1 MKRLSVILAAIW
13 IPMMLW
19 SQNPTH
25 TLTIEYRNANAL
37 IEVRSVSNNKTVT
50 KNVVRNDTVRIY
62 AYQVEEGE
70 TYTIKINPNGNQT
83 EAGNIYS
90 EFTAWMRD
98 GAVCSTSPELRMTVG
113 KSDISLTAILTHKAE
128 MPYSPNANR
137 FDASTGVLT
146 LDEIRNGDTNKA
158 FIIAKNRYQFE
169 WDDVQSLVLIGKLNS
184 SVGFEDLH
192 YFNKTGYNMN
202 NLQSIDLS
210 QTSGMS
216 ILKGSSSLHSYFPKL
231 EHIILGPD
239 LDTIKASAFYGF
251 GISTIDCYAVKPPI
265 CAVEYSASNGS
276 FSKMTV
282 SKDKVLVRVPPESVE
297 LYKQAKGWK
306 DFPNIYPLY
315 ETSSIAV
322 KLPTDVPEG
331 YYEDMT
337 VELTNLNNGFEQ
349 ARRVLKK
356 RDIVYSG
363 QMRGSEYQAVLKNAY
378 GQVIGQTASAE
389 LGEEDITLTFGNLL
403 RTKDVTLKVTGSDG
417 KDVTSDV
424 LVLWTDESDKALGH
438 SYRLK
443 AVAEGA
449 KLNCKVTLTGEL
461 AKQYVTP
468 GAMPLTVDGEGANL
482 LTVGLQPIQ
491 QLTLRGQVKDQQT
504 GESIAEA
511 SVAVTQQSGNQ
522 SQSVTVT
529 TDEEGRYE
537 LRGTNMAGELSVT
550 APGYLSK
557 TVEFASP
564 ASDGALP
571 AVELE
576 PFNGVI
582 VNTWLT
588 YTAAAKDGEEGIVTD
603 GLDDENGEVVYEVY
617 NQTKEAAVENFIV
630 KGNALYII
638 SGVDTGDELNI
649 TAASRDNYFSKVS
662 ATCTIGNNGTGFV
675 TLPLLQMG
683 GLEAAM
689 DRDESK
695 LAMAIL
701 YDADGRYVRSNA
713 YKSDTLRFSYLAQG
727 DYTLVSMTF
736 NSLLRRVLLLSTFAD
751 MGLKEGTDYVKNTV
765 HIEDGKIATVS
776 VADVPVLDE
785 EKIRFTD
792 SRTYFIADR
801 NIVSIGQ
808 SVVIQSKL
816 YFAKQYAERIGNVEF
831 LLDMPDE
838 IDLVEN
844 SPLAGSA
851 PSSYRI
857 EDGRYVFPVE
867 NMEDGIFRMCLLP
880 NNTGEFRITGSVRF
894 TLDGVR
900 MVQPIGTVW
909 VLTQGFTISDPAFV
923 TTSTLYVC
931 GTAPLVCKNVEIYD
945 HNNLVGTAKVDGT
958 GRWAVSVKF
967 HANKPA
973 DCHAI
978 KARTS
983 TQETGVI
990 ESEVKYVAFKDN
1002 HHMAKIVVM
1011 VPPHSKTP
1019 VVFNFYENSIS
1030 AKSYTY
1036 VIQYWWQKTN
1046 VTPYTTKFNFH
1057 AMFDDLDESRTND
1070 VKIKVLA
1077 SDGTTRTLKA
1087 KYDAEKQCYY
1097 ASSNYPNSS
1106 KLPVSAYAYVEAEYS
1121 PVSEEEK
1128 AAEAEASK
1136 NALTKLK
1143 QAAIKA
1149 AKKGDIEVLSSDE
1162 ETINMR
1168 YTVSGKT
1175 PFAFT
1180 MKEMDYDEAAERLM
1194 DDWPFISHN
1203 ETDTFAFTFINGTD
1217 EAEMLLLDVNGHTA
1231 MRMGITYAEIDD
1243 LGAMPG
1249 KRPAAPRKKR
1259 PSAEDM
1265 INAWEKA
1272 ESIGSDILEIVGMK
1286 DYIDAIFFY
1295 DNKMRS
1301 RHRRM
1306 ARAIDDEIEKANA
1319 QLESHC
1325 IDGSDVISYPP
1336 DRKDYFKTRT
1346 NKMLDD
1352 FDELAS
1358 QWGET
1363 YKTIMVDLCRKV
1375 AWDVAFSAATSGI
1388 GKYLGAGIKAAGLVK
1403 TADHLSEAEQVAQY
1417 AVGSAFQLGK
1427 DWLDDNYINP
1437 NIEEM
1442 VSVNFDRHF
1451 KEYENT
1457 LDLQG
1462 ESIIRALK
1470 NINEEIAEEDP
1481 CDDEDED
1488 EEDEDDEDDDDEDDE
1503 DDDDDD
1509 DDNDDEDNNDDFDDD
1524 YSANRAAYERARLRG
1539 FPPTSTTWRISGS
1552 VRPLIDPSGYIY
1564 EAVPSNRV
1572 EGATAT
1578 IWYKD
1583 ILLNDN
1589 GNAAGEKDVMWDAE
1603 NYEQVNPQ
1611 ITKSDGMYQWDVPQ
1625 GIWQVRVQKEGYE
1638 NTASEWLPV
1647 PPPQLDVNIPI
1658 VRARLPKVETAHA
1671 YEDAV
1676 TVKFDSYMLPDILTT
1691 EQITVKENGTAV
1703 EGVISLTDEEEAPDG
1718 AVYASQLRF
1727 VPATPF
1733 TATEVTLIVSG
1744 QVKSYAGIEMDEP
1757 YEAVL
1762 PIERELKSLEAARK
1776 VYVEYQGTGTVRVKG
1791 TPAAAA
1797 AGKKVTVTCLSGI
1810 IASATQTEVVL
1821 DANGEADVTIEGGL
1835 PGNEIITFT
1844 MADPGLTTS
1853 TLVKVVTELP
1863 LVIEAPEASVAT
1875 ETKVAKGAEITLTCK
1890 TEGAAIYFTLDG
1902 SSPLD
1907 SDTRILYNGTPVV
1920 INAETTLAAVAVI
1933 DGKGSSEVRTWHY
1946 TVSVATR
1953 TEEVSGSSMQV
1964 TPARVRDSF
1973 VVTGVEGVFS
1983 LRVYSMSGKML
1994 LTLEQVRS
2002 GQRVDASALPAGI
2015 HLVMVNTPSASFTR
2029 RIVKY

>member
-25 TLTIEYRNANAL
+25 TLTIEYRNAKAL

-50 KNVVRNDTVRIY
+50 ENVVRNDTVRIC

-113 KSDISLTAILTHKAE
+113 KSDISLTAVLTHKVE

-184 SVGFEDLH
+184 AVGFEDLH

-349 ARRVLKK
+349 ARRVLKMH
-356 RDIVYSG
+356 DIVYSG
-363 QMRGSEYQAVLKNAY
+363 LMRGSEYQAVLKNAY
-378 GQVIGQTASAE
+378 GQVMGQTASAE
-389 LGEEDITLTFGNLL
+389 LGEEDITLTFGKLL

-443 AVAEGA
+443 AVAEGVR
-449 KLNCKVTLTGEL
+449 LNCKVTLTGEL
-461 AKQYVTP
+461 AQQYVAP
-468 GAMPLTVDGEGANL
+468 GAVPITVDGEGANL
-482 LTVGLQPIQ
+482 LTVALQPIQ
-491 QLTLRGQVKDQQT
+491 QLTLHGQVKDQQT

-511 SVAVTQQSGNQ
+511 TVAVTQQSGNQ

-529 TDEEGRYE
+529 TDDEGRYE
-537 LRGTNMAGELSVT
+537 LQGTNMAGELSVT
-550 APGYLSK
+550 VPGYLSK

-571 AVELE
+571 TVELE

-588 YTAAAKDGEEGIVTD
+588 YTAAAKDGEEGIVID
-603 GLDDENGEVVYEVY
+603 GFDDENGDVVYEVY

-630 KGNALYII
+630 KGKALYII

-649 TAASRDNYFSKVS
+649 TAASRGDYFSKVS
-662 ATCTIGNNGTGFV
+662 ATCTIGNNGTAFV
-675 TLPLLQMG
+675 TLSIRQKG
-683 GLEAAM
+683 VLEAVLNSDANLQVM
-689 DRDESK
+689 GV
-695 LAMAIL
+695 L
-701 YDADGRYVRSNA
+701 YDSDGRFSRSNI
-713 YKSDTLRFSYLAQG
+713 YKSTGLRFSNLASG
-727 DYTLVSMTF
+727 DYTLVSMSY
-736 NSLLRRVLLLSTFAD
+736 NYLMSRILQLSTLDD
-751 MGLKEGTDYVKNTV
+751 MGLVDGTDYVKNTV
-765 HIEDGKIATVS
+765 LVQDGRIATVS

-801 NIVSIGQ
+801 NTISIGQ

-816 YFAKQYAERIGNVEF
+816 SFAKQYAERIGNVEF

-880 NNTGEFRITGSVRF
+880 KNTGEFRITGSVRF
-894 TLDGVR
+894 ILDGAR
-900 MVQPIGTVW
+900 IVQPIGTVW
-909 VLTQGFTISDPAFV
+909 VLTQGFTISEPAFV
-923 TTSTLYVC
+923 TSSTLYVS

-958 GRWAVSVKF
+958 GCWSVSVKF
-967 HANKPA
+967 HANKPT

-990 ESEVKYVAFKDN
+990 ESEVRYVAFKDN

-1011 VPPHSKTP
+1011 VPPHSKKP

-1036 VIQYWWQKTN
+1036 VLQDWWQKTN
-1046 VTPYTTKFNFH
+1046 VIPYTTKFNFL
-1057 AMFDDLDESRTND
+1057 ALFDDLDESKTND

-1097 ASSNYPNSS
+1097 ASSKYPNSS

-1136 NALTKLK
+1136 NVLTKLK
-1143 QAAIKA
+1143 KAAIKA
-1149 AKKGDIEVLSSDE
+1149 AKKGEIEVLSSDE
-1162 ETINMR
+1162 KTINMR

-1217 EAEMLLLDVNGHTA
+1217 EAEMLLLDVNGHSA
-1231 MRMGITYAEIDD
+1231 MRMGITYAETDD

-1249 KRPAAPRKKR
+1249 KRPVAPRMKR
-1259 PSAEDM
+1259 PSAVDM
-1265 INAWEKA
+1265 VNAWGTA
-1272 ESIGSDILEIVGMK
+1272 ASIGSDILEVVGMK

-1295 DNKMRS
+1295 DNMMRS

-1319 QLESHC
+1319 QLESYC
-1325 IDGSDVISYPP
+1325 IEDGEIISYPP
-1336 DRKDYFKTRT
+1336 DRREYFKNRT
-1346 NKMLDD
+1346 NKMLND

-1363 YKTIMVDLCRKV
+1363 YKSIMVDLCRKV
-1375 AWDVAFSAATSGI
+1375 AWDVTFSAATSGI
-1388 GKYLGAGIKAAGLVK
+1388 GKYLGSGMKAAGLVK
-1403 TADHLSEAEQVAQY
+1403 TADHLSAAEEAAQY
-1417 AVGSAFQLGK
+1417 AVGSTLQLGK
-1427 DWLDDNYINP
+1427 DWLDKHYINP

-1451 KEYENT
+1451 KEYKNT
-1457 LDLQG
+1457 MDLQG

-1470 NINEEIAEEDP
+1470 FINEEIADEDP

-1488 EEDEDDEDDDDEDDE
+1488 EEDEDDDDEDDE
-1503 DDDDDD
+1503 DDDDD

-1524 YSANRAAYERARLRG
+1524 YSDNRAAYERDRLRG
-1539 FPPTSTTWRISGS
+1539 FPPTSTWWCSGRA
-1552 VRPLIDPSGYIY
+1552 RPLIDPQGYVY

-1578 IWYKD
+1578 IYYKD
-1583 ILLNDN
+1583 FMLNQN
-1589 GNAAGEKDVMWDAE
+1589 GNSSGERDAMWDAE
-1603 NYEQVNPQ
+1603 NYDQVNPQ
-1611 ITKSDGMYQWDVPQ
+1611 TTGSDGMYQWDVPQ

-1638 NTASEWLPV
+1638 NNASEWLPV

-1676 TVKFDSYMLPDILTT
+1676 TVKFDNYMQPVLLTT

-1718 AVYASQLRF
+1718 AAYASQLRF

-1762 PIERELKSLEAARK
+1762 PIERELKSLEAAKK

-1821 DANGEADVTIEGGL
+1821 DANGEAHITIQGDL
-1835 PGNEIITFT
+1835 PGEEIVTFT
-1844 MADPGLTTS
+1844 MEDPELTTS

-1875 ETKVAKGAEITLTCK
+1875 ETEVAKGAEITLTCK

-1907 SDTRILYNGTPVV
+1907 SDTRILYDGTPVV

-1933 DGKGSSEVRTWHY
+1933 DGKGSSDVRTWHY
-1946 TVSVATR
+1946 TVSVETR
-1953 TEEVSGSSMQV
+1953 TEEVSSGSMQV

-1983 LRVYSMSGKML
+1983 LRVYSMSGKLL

-2002 GQRVDASALPAGI
+2002 GQRVDTSALPAGI
-2015 HLVMVNTPSASFTR
+2015 HLVVVNTPAASFTR
-2029 RIVKY
+2029 RIVKN